1 MKRLVLFTVIA
12 ILLALAGSLN
22 AASPVFGYV
31 MPATVTQTAIAA
43 DDPQTYT
50 MLLAAVA
57 MMILIA
63 RRRSRSD

>member
-12 ILLALAGSLN
+12 VLLALGGTWTVAT
-22 AASPVFGYV
+22 PVFGNFV
-31 MPATVTQTAIAA
+31 PVVVAQTAIAA

-57 MMILIA
+57 MMVLIA

>member
-12 ILLALAGSLN
+12 VLLALGGTWTTAT
-22 AASPVFGYV
+22 PVFANFV
-31 MPATVTQTAIAA
+31 PVVVTQTGIAA

-57 MMILIA
+57 MMVLIA

>member
-12 ILLALAGSLN
+12 VLLALGGTWTVAT
-22 AASPVFGYV
+22 PVFGNFV
-31 MPATVTQTAIAA
+31 PVVVAQTAITA

-57 MMILIA
+57 MMVLIA
-63 RRRSRSD
+63 RRRSRGD

>member
-12 ILLALAGSLN
+12 VLLALGGN
-22 AASPVFGYV
+22 WTAATPVFGNFV
-31 MPATVTQTAIAA
+31 PVIVAQTAIAA

-57 MMILIA
+57 MMVLIA